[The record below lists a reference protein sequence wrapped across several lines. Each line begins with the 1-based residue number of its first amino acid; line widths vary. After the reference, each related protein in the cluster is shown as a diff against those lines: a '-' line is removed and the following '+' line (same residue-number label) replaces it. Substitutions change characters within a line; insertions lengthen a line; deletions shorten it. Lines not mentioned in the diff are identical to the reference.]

1 MDGIHVLVVANRTA
15 DSDELLAA
23 LNERARRGPAR
34 FTLLVPASPH
44 GVAWAADMHAG
55 STEAEAHM
63 QHALER
69 MRRAGLDVVD
79 GTVGDPD
86 PIGAV
91 EDALNRD
98 NFDEVVV
105 ATLPRHLSRWLEL
118 DLPNRVSRS
127 TGLPVTHVE
136 AHDARAGDEDRG
148 V

>member
-1 MDGIHVLVVANRTA
+1 MEGIHVLVVANRTA
-15 DSDELLAA
+15 DSDELLTA
-23 LNERARRGPAR
+23 LNERAQRGPAR

-44 GVAWAADMHAG
+44 GLAWAADMHAG
-55 STEAEAHM
+55 STEAEVHM
-63 QHALER
+63 ETALER
-69 MRRAGLDVVD
+69 MRRAGLDVVE
-79 GTVGDPD
+79 GVVGDPD

-91 EDALNRD
+91 EDMLKSGE

-127 TGLPVTHVE
+127 AGLPVTHVE
-136 AHDARAGDEDRG
+136 AQDPRPG